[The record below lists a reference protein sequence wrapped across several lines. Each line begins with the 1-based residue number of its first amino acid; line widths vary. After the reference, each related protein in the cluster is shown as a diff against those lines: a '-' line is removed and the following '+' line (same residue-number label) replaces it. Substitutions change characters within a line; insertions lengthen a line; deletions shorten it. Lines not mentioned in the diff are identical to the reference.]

1 VGIQFALQRHQVQ
14 ILGRK
19 FQFAG
24 EMEPLGQVL
33 DFLNNE
39 NRSTFP
45 VYDVTIHPVG
55 PSGPL
60 AAITRPEITVSETE
74 LGFIFFLDSDYRQ
87 QVPVLRNSDRVI
99 AYTPHAVLRGNFHR
113 GAETRLGD
121 MFDTLQGAFFA
132 MTEVSIFFT
141 TELAAPFPKQ
151 VDLLIINRFYVNLYH
166 PE

>member
-1 VGIQFALQRHQVQ
+1 
-14 ILGRK
+14 
-19 FQFAG
+19 
-24 EMEPLGQVL
+24 MEPLGQVL